1 MDKLNK
7 ILLPYIDQGRYP
19 GIQWQINVNDEKFA
33 GKLGYKNLESEDK
46 ILDDTIY
53 RIWSMTKP
61 VIAIATMQLVERNQ
75 IQLDDPIT
83 KYLPEYSN
91 LKVLKNHKGDITD
104 VEELKIK
111 PTVKHLLL
119 HTAGFSYNFLADPVG
134 MEYDRIRIF
143 SSSTSS
149 LEEEIQMLAK
159 APLLYQ
165 PSTQWRYSVSMD
177 VLARI
182 LEIIENSTLQD
193 ILKNKIFLPL
203 GMHDTDFSISER
215 NESRVMQ
222 SYEFDIVHHKL
233 REHILDPQKIG
244 NYGYPL
250 HNKNYARGGHGLFST
265 LYDYSLFV
273 DMLHSGKTKDGKL
286 IIKKE
291 TIDFMTSNFLTPSF
305 FPIEIASVGTI
316 KDENYVNDLE
326 AYGWGLGFRTLLDPV
341 KNNNLGTKGE
351 FGWAGAASTYFL
363 VDNHKKISA
372 ILMTQ
377 TLNGDPNLIKDF
389 YKFIYTYFT

>member
-7 ILLPYIDQGRYP
+7 ILLPYIEQGRYP
-19 GIQWQINVNDEKFA
+19 GIQWQINVNDEIYA
-33 GKLGYKNLESEDK
+33 GKLGYKNLETQDK
-46 ILDDTIY
+46 ISDDTIY

-61 VIAIATMQLVERNQ
+61 VIAIATMQLVERNK

-91 LKVLKNHKGDITD
+91 LKVLKNPDGDITD
-104 VEELKIK
+104 VEELKIV

-134 MEYDRIRIF
+134 MEYDRMRIF
-143 SSSTSS
+143 SSSSSS
-149 LEEEIQMLAK
+149 LKEEIQMLAK
-159 APLLYQ
+159 IPLLHQ
-165 PSTQWRYSVSMD
+165 PSTQWRYSVSID

-182 LEIIENSTLQD
+182 LEIVENSSLRD

-203 GMHDTDFSISER
+203 RMHDTDFFISEQKD
-215 NESRVMQ
+215 SRVMQ
-222 SYEFDIVHHKL
+222 SYEFDVVHHKL
-233 REHILDPQKIG
+233 REHIQDPQKIG

-265 LYDYSLFV
+265 LYDYSLFA
-273 DMLHSGKTKDGKL
+273 DMLLSGKTKDRKL
-286 IIKKE
+286 IIAKE
-291 TIDFMTSNFLTPSF
+291 TIDFMTSNFLTSSF
-305 FPIEIASVGTI
+305 LPIEIVSVGTI

-341 KNNNLGTKGE
+341 KNNNFGIKGE

-363 VDNHKKISA
+363 VDDHKKMSA

-377 TLNGDPNLIKDF
+377 VVNGDPNLKKDF
-389 YKFIYTYFT
+389 YKFIYTHFN